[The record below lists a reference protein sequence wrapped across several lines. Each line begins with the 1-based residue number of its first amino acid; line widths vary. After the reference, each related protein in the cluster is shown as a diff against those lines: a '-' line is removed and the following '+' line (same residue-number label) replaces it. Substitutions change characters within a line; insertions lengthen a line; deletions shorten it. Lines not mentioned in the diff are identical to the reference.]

1 MQPDSRLCEFA
12 SMPYMSSAV
21 IQYASTKPTR
31 PLVGTKVAY
40 LMSRFP
46 KLTETFVLYEILA
59 VEREGIEVQIYP
71 LQRTAERVTHP
82 EAARLV
88 ERAQFQPW
96 LSWAIVRSHLHF
108 LLRRPWNYLNTLARL
123 LWANFGSLRYLAG
136 AIAFFPK
143 AVHFARLVQRG
154 QIDHVHAHFA
164 SHPAAVAWVISRL
177 TGIPYS
183 FTAHGTDLHCDR
195 HMLREKVAEA
205 EFVVTISNYNRD
217 LIVEE
222 CGEFLR
228 PKVQVIHCGVDTTVF
243 TAGHDQ
249 ASSNGRQAPVQILC
263 IGTLHEVKGQTY
275 LIEAC
280 RRLRQ
285 NGLELDCH
293 FAGNGPDLDQLT
305 RQANEAGLAEQA
317 HFHGAC
323 PRAKIANLLRRADIV
338 VAPSVPTR
346 SGQREGI
353 PVALMEA
360 MASGVPVVASR
371 LSGIPE
377 LVIDGETGLLVPLRD
392 AEALTAAIARLAGDE
407 LLRRRLARAARQNVE
422 REFNLDR
429 NAACLARRFCD
440 KEAG

>member
-1 MQPDSRLCEFA
+1 MTLPRCNH
-12 SMPYMSSAV
+12 MSIAT
-21 IQYASTKPTR
+21 IQYARPKSPRPTAR
-31 PLVGTKVAY
+31 TRVAY

-59 VEREGIEVQIYP
+59 VEREGVEVQIYP

-88 ERAQFQPW
+88 ARAQFQPW
-96 LSWAIVRSHLHF
+96 LSWAITRSHLHF
-108 LLRRPWNYLNTLARL
+108 LFHRPWIYLATLLRL
-123 LWANFGSLRYLAG
+123 LWANLGSLRFFGG

-143 AVHFARLVQRG
+143 AVHFARVAQQD
-154 QIDHVHAHFA
+154 QIDHLHAHFA

-195 HMLREKVAEA
+195 HMLREKVAAA
-205 EFVVTISNYNRD
+205 EFVITISNYNRD
-217 LIVEE
+217 LIIAE
-222 CGEFLR
+222 CGESFL
-228 PKVQVIHCGVDTTVF
+228 PKVQVIHCGVDTAVF
-243 TAGHDQ
+243 TASRDRT
-249 ASSNGRQAPVQILC
+249 SSNGQKAPVQILC

-275 LIEAC
+275 LLEAC
-280 RRLRQ
+280 RQLRRE
-285 NGLELDCH
+285 GLELDCH
-293 FAGNGPDLDQLT
+293 FVGNGPDMEPLS
-305 RQANEAGLAEQA
+305 RQANEAGLTGQV

-323 PRAKIANLLRRADIV
+323 PRAKVANLLQRADIV

-360 MASGVPVVASR
+360 MASGVPVIASR

-377 LVIDGETGLLVPLRD
+377 LVIDGETGILVPPRD
-392 AEALTAAIARLAGDE
+392 SEALAAAIARLAGDVV
-407 LLRRRLARAARQNVE
+407 LRRRLASAARQNVE

-429 NAACLARRFCD
+429 NAARLARRFCA
-440 KEAG
+440 KEAA

>member
-1 MQPDSRLCEFA
+1 
-12 SMPYMSSAV
+12 MSIAA
-21 IQYASTKPTR
+21 IQYARPKPPR
-31 PLVGTKVAY
+31 PTARTKVAY

-88 ERAQFQPW
+88 ARAQFQPW
-96 LSWAIVRSHLHF
+96 LSWAITRSHLHF
-108 LLRRPWNYLNTLARL
+108 LIRRPWIYLATLLRL
-123 LWANFGSLRYLAG
+123 LWANFGSLRFFAG

-143 AVHFARLVQRG
+143 AVHIARLVQQG

-177 TGIPYS
+177 TRIPYS
-183 FTAHGTDLHCDR
+183 LTAHGTDLHCDR
-195 HMLREKVAEA
+195 HMLREKVAAA
-205 EFVVTISNYNRD
+205 EFVITISNYNRD
-217 LIVEE
+217 LIVAE
-222 CGEFLR
+222 CGELFR
-228 PKVQVIHCGVDTTVF
+228 PKVQVIHCGVDTHVF
-243 TAGHDQ
+243 TADIDQ
-249 ASSNGRQAPVQILC
+249 TGSSDPRAALQIVC

-275 LIEAC
+275 LLEAC
-280 RRLRQ
+280 RRLRRD
-285 NGLELDCH
+285 GLELDCH
-293 FAGNGPDLDQLT
+293 FVGNGPDMEPLS
-305 RQANEAGLAEQA
+305 RQASEAGLTEQV

-323 PRAKIANLLRRADIV
+323 PQAKVAKLLRRADIV
-338 VAPSVPTR
+338 IAPSVPTR

-360 MASGVPVVASR
+360 MASGVPVIASR

-377 LVIDGETGLLVPLRD
+377 LVIDGETGILVPPRD
-392 AEALTAAIARLAGDE
+392 AEGLAAAIARLADNAV
-407 LLRRRLARAARQNVE
+407 LRTQLARAARQNVE

-429 NAACLARRFCD
+429 NAARLARRFCG
-440 KEAG
+440 KEAA